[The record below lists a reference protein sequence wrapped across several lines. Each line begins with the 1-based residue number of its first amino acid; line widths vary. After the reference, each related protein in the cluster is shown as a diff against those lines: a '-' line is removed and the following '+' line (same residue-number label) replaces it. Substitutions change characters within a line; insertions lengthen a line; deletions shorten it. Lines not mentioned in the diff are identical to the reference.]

1 MKRNFVKLILM
12 TASAMFMFPA
22 MAQDSPELSMGTDI
36 VIYMAWSEIRRC
48 QFTANAWC
56 FLQRS
61 QSYGMGQCRVER
73 TQRYERIR
81 PYPCIH
87 GGRL

>member
-36 VIYMAWSEIRRC
+36 VSRYIWR
-48 QFTANAWC
+48 
-56 FLQRS
+56 
-61 QSYGMGQCRVER
+61 GQKLGDRKSVV
-73 TQRYERIR
+73 
-81 PYPCIH
+81 
-87 GGRL
+87 